1 MHDNDWKVITSDM
14 CILVSRV
21 LTDFFPWLNFAKS
34 AVSNEIQG
42 GTPLKMKLKNTV
54 IPLQIQHKIE
64 QKYADVVDIL
74 DTYQDLGETLYQGSG
89 LQVPQIHIGGD
100 QLTRERF
107 SGAKRLRAAALTAS
121 ERFEN
126 LSPITFELF
135 HLQMTVLAT
144 FYDIL
149 YKADC
154 TEPFT
159 LYSQKVRLLR
169 KHAEGKDVKNHYH
182 SCRDLAVSFIRA
194 YIVEATCQYFDL
206 KNTDTAPENLPDPKN
221 MTNNEIKHWM
231 TTFVQPLVLNIVS
244 ESRRHISSE
253 DVDVNRTDAVLS
265 YGKVVLELGL
275 IFLELCDIVKSP
287 SRIRLLCHMKY
298 IMLVLKG
305 HKNKSKYA
313 LEILRL
319 LCQQFALLSEKTL
332 LPSLG
337 HNRKQRAMKVIFY
350 HLPRLSRIST
360 SRTPAA
366 SKMTSS
372 YVATT
377 PITPTTPTRIST
389 SRTPAASKMTSSY
402 VATTL
407 SQLPLL
413 LRGFLPPGHLL
424 PVK

>member
-1 MHDNDWKVITSDM
+1 M
-14 CILVSRV
+14 CILVFLRV

-54 IPLQIQHKIE
+54 IPLQIQHKNE

-169 KHAEGKDVKNHYH
+169 KHAEGKDVKNHYD

-206 KNTDTAPENLPDPKN
+206 KNTDTAPENLPDHKN

-253 DVDVNRTDAVLS
+253 DVDVNGTDAVLS

-287 SRIRLLCHMKY
+287 SRICLLCHMKY

-319 LCQQFALLSEKTL
+319 LCQQFALLSEKTANESIYGL
-332 LPSLG
+332 FVNTGRTIIPADLQIV
-337 HNRKQRAMKVIFY
+337 RKDIYGQWDQM
-350 HLPRLSRIST
+350 
-360 SRTPAA
+360 
-366 SKMTSS
+366 
-372 YVATT
+372 
-377 PITPTTPTRIST
+377 
-389 SRTPAASKMTSSY
+389 
-402 VATTL
+402 
-407 SQLPLL
+407 
-413 LRGFLPPGHLL
+413 
-424 PVK
+424 